1 MLNTVGTND
10 LLGSTPPCASCT
22 GAGCC
27 WASGLACGSWLLW
40 ASSVGTFAGA
50 LLHPTATAS
59 TATAAASRD
68 IFNIIIPL
76 ASLPHGMSHSIFQCF
91 RPENQLLSWSSPG
104 KPCIFFGPDQNSCH
118 HLTLAPHYFSVVLV
132 TSNRK
137 NHRQVTN
144 KPSGIMRCASP
155 FLPRLS
161 PPSSHLC
168 SLRQRFPAAHTRTP
182 CRSR

>member
-1 MLNTVGTND
+1 MGCR
-10 LLGSTPPCASCT
+10 TPHSNVFALKINY
-22 GAGCC
+22 
-27 WASGLACGSWLLW
+27 LA
-40 ASSVGTFAGA
+40 AV
-50 LLHPTATAS
+50 
-59 TATAAASRD
+59 
-68 IFNIIIPL
+68 PL
-76 ASLPHGMSHSIFQCF
+76 A
-91 RPENQLLSWSSPG
+91 
-104 KPCIFFGPDQNSCH
+104 KPCIFFGPDQNSCQ

-144 KPSGIMRCASP
+144 KLSGIMRCASP
-155 FLPRLS
+155 FLPRPF